1 MMKSAFLLCFKYF
14 ILHVIITDLVRDNT
28 WTGTQ
33 HVEKLPTATCRRQLL
48 KLCVP
53 PATDLTF
60 M

>member
-1 MMKSAFLLCFKYF
+1 MKLAFLLCFKYF

-33 HVEKLPTATCRRQLL
+33 HVEKLPTATCRRQLP

-53 PATDLTF
+53 PATD
-60 M
+60 

>member
-1 MMKSAFLLCFKYF
+1 MKSAFLFCFKYF

-33 HVEKLPTATCRRQLL
+33 HVEKLPTATCRRQLP
-48 KLCVP
+48 KPCVP
-53 PATDLTF
+53 PASDLTV